1 MNENIQEVFGQFAVQ
16 LADGVQ
22 LFETAEEAAL
32 ALAEFEN
39 GAANLELATE
49 YATSQGL
56 DGKNAKGKINVV
68 LSFLNWVDAGRPG
81 AVAPEV
87 SAEDSTEDVA
97 VATKDSDGDD
107 ITF

>member
-81 AVAPEV
+81 AAEATV
-87 SAEDSTEDVA
+87 EDSTEDVA